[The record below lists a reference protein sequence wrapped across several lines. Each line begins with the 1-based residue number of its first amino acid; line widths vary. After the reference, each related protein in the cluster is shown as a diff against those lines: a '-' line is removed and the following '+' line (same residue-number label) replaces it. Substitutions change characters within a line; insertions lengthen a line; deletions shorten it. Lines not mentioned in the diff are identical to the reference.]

1 MSTNTTHS
9 RENLLQILRAH
20 KPELAIRYHV
30 QQIGLFGSFVRGEET
45 ETSDVDILVEFSQPV
60 GFFKFLELEEYLQ
73 EALGIN
79 VDLVSKK
86 ALKPTIGRYIL
97 NEVVMA

>member
-9 RENLLQILRAH
+9 RENLLQILRSL

-30 QQIGLFGSFVRGEET
+30 QRIGLFGSFVRGEET

-73 EALGIN
+73 EALGIK